1 MNKLIVI
8 SAPSGAGKTSI
19 VQYLLKKLKNVSFS
33 ISACSR
39 KKRSNEK
46 QGIDYNFLSAEEF
59 REKINQGAFLEWEE
73 VYDGQYYGTLK
84 SELERIWQE
93 KKSVIFDLD
102 VVGGINIKNQYP
114 ENCLSIF
121 IMPPSLEELEKRL
134 KNRGSESIESLN
146 KRLKKAKLEILQSK
160 EFDKVI
166 INDEFDKACEEV
178 KKEIE
183 IFIG

>member
-1 MNKLIVI
+1 
-8 SAPSGAGKTSI
+8 
-19 VQYLLKKLKNVSFS
+19 
-33 ISACSR
+33 
-39 KKRSNEK
+39 
-46 QGIDYNFLSAEEF
+46 
-59 REKINQGAFLEWEE
+59 
-73 VYDGQYYGTLK
+73 
-84 SELERIWQE
+84 
-93 KKSVIFDLD
+93 
-102 VVGGINIKNQYP
+102 
-114 ENCLSIF
+114 
-121 IMPPSLEELEKRL
+121 MPPSLEELEKRL